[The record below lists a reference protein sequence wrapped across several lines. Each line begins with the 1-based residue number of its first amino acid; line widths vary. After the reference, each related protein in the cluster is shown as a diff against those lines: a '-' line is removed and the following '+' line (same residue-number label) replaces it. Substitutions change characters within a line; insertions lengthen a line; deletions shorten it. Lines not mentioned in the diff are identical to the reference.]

1 MDMGKLK
8 RKEMKVC
15 KFGGS
20 SVKDASQ
27 IRKVIEI
34 VKRDKERKVVVV
46 SAPGRDEEFDQKI
59 TDHLLNFATKGRYF
73 SGQFLD
79 ISEKQSFEA
88 VVKKFEKLCDD
99 LEVEKKEII
108 GSLKNDLSKTK
119 LKDEKLEAYCLSRG
133 EHYNAKVIEKFMQ
146 KEGLNVKLMLPE
158 DFGFV
163 LSEDFR
169 DGKILEQSY
178 ENIAKRFDFKDSCIY
193 LVPGFYGVTKNNEI
207 AVMSRGGSDLTG
219 GELAFAL
226 DADLYENW
234 TDTNGVYEVDPRI
247 ISDANVIPRLTFK
260 ELRLLSSKGFNVFHF
275 NAMLN
280 CKKSKIPINIRNTN
294 NPEHEGTMVLN
305 ERVPMED
312 LVGIAKLDNMASIHI
327 QKDMLADEIGFT
339 AELLK
344 IFGEFNINTY
354 HYPTDKD
361 DIAILV
367 EQEDL
372 KGNIN
377 NLRRQI
383 EKRLKTDNLFITYNL
398 SIITIVGIG
407 LKENTFAIVDAI
419 NALKQNNISFEM
431 FDMSPSKISFH
442 LGISS
447 NLADAALRTL
457 YERLLKKEEF

>member
-1 MDMGKLK
+1 
-8 RKEMKVC
+8 MKVC

-27 IRKVIEI
+27 IRKVIDI
-34 VKRDKERKVVVV
+34 VKSDKERKVVVV
-46 SAPGRDEEFDQKI
+46 SAPGRDEDFDQKI
-59 TDHLLNFATKGRYF
+59 TDHLLNFATEGKHLGE
-73 SGQFLD
+73 QFID
-79 ISEKQSFEA
+79 VSAKQSFEA
-88 VVKKFEKLCDD
+88 IVKKFEKLCDD
-99 LEVEKKEII
+99 LGVQKKEII
-108 GSLKNDLSKTK
+108 ESLKNDLKNTK

-133 EHYNAKVIEKFMQ
+133 EHYNAKVIEKFM
-146 KEGLNVKLMLPE
+146 KKSNLNVKLMLPE
-158 DFGFV
+158 DFGFI
-163 LSEDFR
+163 LSEEFR
-169 DGKILEQSY
+169 DGKVLPKTYDNVE
-178 ENIAKRFDFKDSCIY
+178 KTFDFKDADIY
-193 LVPGFYGVTKNNEI
+193 LIPGFYGVTQNNEI

-219 GELAFAL
+219 GELAYAL

-294 NPEHEGTMVLN
+294 NPEHEGTMILN

-372 KGNIN
+372 KGDIN

-419 NALKQNNISFEM
+419 NALKQNNLSFEM

-447 NLADAALRTL
+447 NLADAALKTL
-457 YERLLKKEEF
+457 YESLLKKEE

>member
-1 MDMGKLK
+1 
-8 RKEMKVC
+8 MKVC

-20 SVKDASQ
+20 SVKDATQ
-27 IRKVIEI
+27 INKILNI
-34 VKRDKERKVVVV
+34 IKQDPKRQAIVV
-46 SAPGRDEEFDQKI
+46 SAPGRDETHDQKI
-59 TDHLLNFATKGRYF
+59 TDHLLNFATDGKHF
-73 SGQFLD
+73 IEQKLE
-79 ISEKQSFEA
+79 ITAEQSFKA
-88 VVKKFEKLCDD
+88 VLEKFESLCKNLKID
-99 LEVEKKEII
+99 KKEILENI
-108 GSLKNDLSKTK
+108 KKDLETCNLKNSKK
-119 LKDEKLEAYCLSRG
+119 EAFCLSRG
-133 EHYNAKVIEKFMQ
+133 EHYNAKVITSFFNSK
-146 KEGLNVKLMLPE
+146 GLKTKLMLPE
-158 DFGFV
+158 EFGFI
-163 LSEDFR
+163 LSEEYT
-169 DGKILEQSY
+169 DGKVLPESHSNIKKNFSLQS
-178 ENIAKRFDFKDSCIY
+178 DSIY
-193 LVPGFYGVTKNNEI
+193 LIPGFYGITQSGDI

-219 GELAFAL
+219 GELAYAL
-226 DADLYENW
+226 DADVYENW

-247 ISDANVIPRLTFK
+247 IENANVIPRLTFK

-294 NPEHEGTMVLN
+294 NPEHEGTLILN

-312 LVGIAKLDNMASIHI
+312 IVGIAKLDSMASIHI

-367 EQEDL
+367 DQEDL
-372 KGNIN
+372 KGNVN

-383 EKRLKTDNLFITYNL
+383 EKRLKTNHVFITYNL
-398 SIITIVGIG
+398 AIITVVGIG

-419 NALKQNNISFEM
+419 TALKENNISFEM

-442 LGISS
+442 IGVSQNI
-447 NLADAALRTL
+447 ADIALQTL
-457 YERLLKKEEF
+457 YNNLLSYNE

>member
-1 MDMGKLK
+1 
-8 RKEMKVC
+8 MKVC

-20 SVKDASQ
+20 SVKDAAQ
-27 IRKVIEI
+27 INKVLNIVKQDIERKVI
-34 VKRDKERKVVVV
+34 VV
-46 SAPGRDEEFDQKI
+46 SAPGRDDTYDQKI
-59 TDHLLNFATKGRYF
+59 TDHLLNYATEGKHF
-73 SGQFLD
+73 NEQKIE
-79 ISEKQSFEA
+79 ISSEESFEA
-88 VVKKFEKLCDD
+88 VVTKFGDLCND
-99 LEVEKKEII
+99 LQIEKKEII
-108 GSLKNDLSKTK
+108 DPLQEELQNTPLKGSKK
-119 LKDEKLEAYCLSRG
+119 EAFCLSRG
-133 EHYNAKVIEKFMQ
+133 EHYNAKVIAKYFNSQ
-146 KEGLNVKLMLPE
+146 GLDVQLMLPE
-158 DFGFV
+158 KFGFT
-163 LSEDFR
+163 LSDDFT
-169 DGKILEQSY
+169 DGKVLGESHQNIEKNFIME
-178 ENIAKRFDFKDSCIY
+178 ENTIY
-193 LVPGFYGVTKNNEI
+193 LVPGFYGITLAGDI

-219 GELAFAL
+219 GELSFAL
-226 DADLYENW
+226 DADTYENW

-247 ISDANVIPRLTFK
+247 IETANVIPRLTFK

-294 NPEHEGTMVLN
+294 NPDHEGTLILN

-312 LVGIAKLDNMASIHI
+312 IVGIAKLDSMASIHI

-367 EQEDL
+367 DQEDL
-372 KGNIN
+372 KGNVN

-383 EKRLKTDNLFITYNL
+383 EKRLKTNRVTITYNL
-398 SIITIVGIG
+398 AIITVVGIG

-419 NALKQNNISFEM
+419 TALKENNISFEM

-442 LGISS
+442 IGVSQNIADVALKTLYS
-447 NLADAALRTL
+447 NLLTTQ
-457 YERLLKKEEF
+457 E